1 MAEAHFKHARVAGI
15 AGAVPSCIVH
25 ADDFLPQVG
34 EKVVQRVKAVTGIRE
49 VRRSP
54 RRQTASDL
62 GFAAAERLLNEKGIS
77 REEIG
82 AIVNVTEFPDYVAP
96 STAFVLHKRLRLSQS
111 CIAFDVNLGCTGYVY
126 GLHIACSLLQASQQ
140 KYVLLIVGDVPK
152 NNDFSRRE
160 KPDHGYLMM
169 FGDAGTAT
177 LLEKSDGGP
186 GIRTELYADGTDFKL
201 LYTLGGARCADA
213 SREVTRWSDGVDR
226 SLYDSYMDGMGVF
239 SFSTTVAPRL
249 IKKFLQEQG
258 ETPED
263 YAGFYLHQ
271 ANKMIVERVAK
282 LAKLPLDKV
291 PLSLTHYGNTNCGTV
306 PVTIVDQLGNFDSAV
321 PQRLFLCG
329 FGVGLSWGVATM
341 EVSPA
346 DVLPMLETDE
356 FYAEGEVQPF

>member
-1 MAEAHFKHARVAGI
+1 MAKAFFENIRVAGI
-15 AGAVPSCIVH
+15 SGAVPSKVVR
-25 ADDFLPQVG
+25 ADDFISQVG
-34 EKVVQRVKAVTGIRE
+34 EKVVQRVKTVTGIEE
-49 VRRSP
+49 VRRSS

-62 GFAAAERLLNEKGIS
+62 GFAAAERLLTEKGIK

-82 AIVNVTEFPDYVAP
+82 AVVNVTEFPDYVAP
-96 STAFVLHKRLRLSQS
+96 STAFVLHKRLGLPQS

-126 GLHIACSLLQASQQ
+126 GLDIACSLLQASQQ

-152 NNDFSRRE
+152 NNDFTGRE

-177 LLEKSDGGP
+177 LLEKSADGF

-213 SREVTRWSDGVDR
+213 THEVTRWSDGIDR

-239 SFSTTVAPRL
+239 SFSTTVAPKL
-249 IKKFLQEQG
+249 IQRFLQERG
-258 ETPED
+258 ETSAD
-263 YAGFYLHQ
+263 YDGFYLHQ

-282 LAKLPLDKV
+282 LARLPLEKV

-306 PVTIVDQLGNFDSAV
+306 PVTIIDQLGDSTV
-321 PQRLFLCG
+321 IDSQRLFLCG

-341 EVSPA
+341 EVSPV

-356 FYAEGEVQPF
+356 FYAEGEIEPF

>member
-1 MAEAHFKHARVAGI
+1 MAESYFPNIRVAGI
-15 AGAVPSCIVH
+15 AGAVPSHIVH

-34 EKVVQRVKAVTGIRE
+34 KKVVHRVKTVTGIQE
-49 VRRSP
+49 VRRSL

-62 GFAAAERLLNEKGIS
+62 GYAAAERILSEKKIN
-77 REEIG
+77 REKIG

-96 STAFVLHKRLRLSQS
+96 STAFVLHKRLKLPQS

-152 NNDFSRRE
+152 NNNYSGRE

-177 LLEKSDGGP
+177 LLEKTADGP
-186 GIRTELYADGTDFKL
+186 GIRTELYADGTNYKM

-213 SREVTRWSDGVDR
+213 PREVTRWSDGVDR

-239 SFSTTVAPRL
+239 SFSTTVAPKI
-249 IKKFLQEQG
+249 IKDFLQKHG
-258 ETPED
+258 ETAED

-271 ANKMIVERVAK
+271 ANKMIVERIAK
-282 LAKLPLDKV
+282 LANLPLDKV

-306 PVTIVDQLGNFDSAV
+306 PVTIIDQLGSNESADT
-321 PQRLFLCG
+321 QRLFLCG
-329 FGVGLSWGVATM
+329 FGVGLSWGVATID
-341 EVSPA
+341 VSPV
-346 DVLPMLETDE
+346 DVIPMLETDE
-356 FYAEGEVQPF
+356 FYSEGEVNPF

>member
-1 MAEAHFKHARVAGI
+1 MAEAYFKHIRVAGI
-15 AGAVPSCIVH
+15 AGAVPSRIVR

-34 EKVVQRVKAVTGIRE
+34 EKVVQRIKTVTGIQE
-49 VRRSP
+49 VRRSS

-62 GFAAAERLLNEKGIS
+62 GFAAAECLLNEKRIN

-96 STAFVLHKRLRLSQS
+96 STAFVLHKRLRLPQS

-126 GLHIACSLLQASQQ
+126 GLHIACSLLQAAQQ

-152 NNDFSRRE
+152 NNDFTGRE

-177 LLEKSDGGP
+177 LLEKSNEGE
-186 GIRTELYADGTDFKL
+186 GIRTKLYADGTDFKL

-213 SREVTRWSDGVDR
+213 SHEVTRWSDGVDR

-306 PVTIVDQLGNFDSAV
+306 PVTIIDKLGDVESAV
-321 PQRLFLCG
+321 TQRLFLCG

-341 EVSPA
+341 ELSPA